1 MVSGHLGWYLG
12 IWYLG
17 YDVSRL
23 RQVNVFFYQ
32 SWVYEAGLLPVPMLL
47 SPTDTVRCQRQ
58 SRHPAVRH
66 RAVRLTLGRPLD
78 SVS

>member
-17 YDVSRL
+17 FDVSRL
-23 RQVNVFFYQ
+23 RQVNAFLPILGLR
-32 SWVYEAGLLPVPMLL
+32 SWITTSMLL
-47 SPTDTVRCQRQ
+47 SATDAVGCQRH